1 MAEPQPSPFDMVE
14 RLDRA
19 MYGDPAN
26 HSPGLFDRLD
36 ALTKELARH
45 SQQLER
51 LEAKKPDV
59 TKWTIGYI
67 TFCLGGIFAV
77 IAILNNIPGHQAYN
91 VPTEIA
97 ATIAVVLG
105 AIALY
110 FFLSG
115 FGWLGKN

>member
-1 MAEPQPSPFDMVE
+1 MAEQPNPFEIVE
-14 RLDRA
+14 QLNRA
-19 MYGDPAN
+19 MYGDPASRN
-26 HSPGLFDRLD
+26 PGLFDKID
-36 ALTKELARH
+36 ELTKGLDRLN
-45 SQQLER
+45 QKLEEIEDR
-51 LEAKKPDV
+51 KPDP

-67 TFCLGGIFAV
+67 AYCIGGIFAV
-77 IAILNNIPGHQAYN
+77 IAVVNQIPHHEILNMSP
-91 VPTEIA
+91 EMA

>member
-1 MAEPQPSPFDMVE
+1 MAAEQPNPFEIVE
-14 RLDRA
+14 QLNRA
-19 MYGDPAN
+19 MYGEPA
-26 HSPGLFDRLD
+26 SRQPGLFDKIDSLTLGLDRLNQ
-36 ALTKELARH
+36 K
-45 SQQLER
+45 
-51 LEAKKPDV
+51 LEAIEERKPDV

-77 IAILNNIPGHQAYN
+77 IAILNNVPGHQAYN
-91 VPTEIA
+91 VPTELA